1 MNNLLLA
8 EPVPSCVPG
17 AKIINDGLSPYQRHG
32 TQYLNQ
38 GAALCD
44 QIATKFNEVITSI
57 DGDDFNGHESGLL
70 IHNDQAQWNRQQQ
83 VAEASRGFG
92 RGQSQP
98 KGILKPPSTSINYF
112 SKVNLYANSRLPSN
126 LPPLKLYV
134 MSMSIVY

>member
-17 AKIINDGLSPYQRHG
+17 AKILNDGLSPYQRQG
-32 TQYLNQ
+32 TQYFNQ

-44 QIATKFNEVITSI
+44 QIATKLNEVITSI
-57 DGDDFNGHESGLL
+57 DGDNFNGHESGLL
-70 IHNDQAQWNRQQQ
+70 IHNNHMQPNHQAT
-83 VAEASRGFG
+83 ETIRGLG
-92 RGQSQP
+92 RGISP
-98 KGILKPPSTSINYF
+98 ARGILKPPSTSINYF

-134 MSMSIVY
+134 IQPPLN